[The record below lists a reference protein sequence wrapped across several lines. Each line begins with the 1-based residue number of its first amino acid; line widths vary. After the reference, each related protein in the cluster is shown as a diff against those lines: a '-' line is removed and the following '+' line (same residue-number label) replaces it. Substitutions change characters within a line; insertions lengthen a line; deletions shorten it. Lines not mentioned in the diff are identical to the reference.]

1 MTDCVNKLVQTYTQ
15 SLSQA
20 GWELPGYHGLLGERL
35 GDGHS
40 LSLSLCL
47 SLGVI
52 NAYYGL
58 TSAHELNM
66 NTNTERGVGI
76 CVYVLP
82 VKTLE
87 RDNEPLRRTKT

>member
-40 LSLSLCL
+40 LSLSLSVSLCL

-58 TSAHELNM
+58 TSANELNM
-66 NTNTERGVGI
+66 NAKSERGVGI

-87 RDNEPLRRTKT
+87 RDNEPLR

>member
-1 MTDCVNKLVQTYTQ
+1 MTVTL
-15 SLSQA
+15 SLS
-20 GWELPGYHGLLGERL
+20 L
-35 GDGHS
+35 S
-40 LSLSLCL
+40 LSLSVCLCLSLCL
-47 SLGVI
+47 SLNVI

-58 TSAHELNM
+58 TSANELNM

-87 RDNEPLRRTKT
+87 RDNEPLR